1 MDFHLVPK
9 RPQKQPQGNRGGEIR
24 RARGERGG
32 INTSG
37 QQGERNKA
45 KVEASANYDNKFI

>member
-9 RPQKQPQGNRGGEIR
+9 RPQSNPRGNRGGEIG
-24 RARGERGG
+24 AGG
-32 INTSG
+32 INTSR

-45 KVEASANYDNKFI
+45 NVEANANYDNKFI